1 MDNQESSLEKNKCEL
16 SLRFQSKAVDLILKK
31 LKELDVFKKNASM
44 LNIENVLLRSLGE
57 YRNINEEIFTNNDG
71 SINEIAVAETM
82 ICLKMAILE
91 PDMYY
96 VGNWR
101 ESFLSQNFLHNEE
114 WAKEQKSSNYD
125 DEDF

>member
-1 MDNQESSLEKNKCEL
+1 MDNQESILEENKGEL
-16 SLRFQSKAVDLILKK
+16 LLRFQIKAVDLILKK

-44 LNIENVLLRSLGE
+44 LDIENVLIRSLGE
-57 YRNINEEIFTNNDG
+57 YSNINDEIFTNNDG

-96 VGNWR
+96 MGNWCICQLKNGPKNQ
-101 ESFLSQNFLHNEE
+101 FKNGPLFI
-114 WAKEQKSSNYD
+114 
-125 DEDF
+125 